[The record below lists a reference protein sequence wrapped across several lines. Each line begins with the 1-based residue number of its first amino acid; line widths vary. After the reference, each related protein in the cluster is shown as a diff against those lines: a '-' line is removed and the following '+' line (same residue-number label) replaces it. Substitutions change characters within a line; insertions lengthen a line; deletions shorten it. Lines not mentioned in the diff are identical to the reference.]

1 MVLTVPTYNDTKV
14 NDKLGKGTNKKP
26 QCSDEAL
33 MKLLESLLSKGIAAL
48 GHDREALLGSP
59 DYV

>member
-26 QCSDEAL
+26 QCTDEAL
-33 MKLLESLLSKGIAAL
+33 MKLLESLL
-48 GHDREALLGSP
+48 
-59 DYV
+59 

>member
-26 QCSDEAL
+26 QCSYEAL
-33 MKLLESLLSKGIAAL
+33 IKFCGSLL
-48 GHDREALLGSP
+48 
-59 DYV
+59 